1 MKVETLVVIV
11 SLPLGPL
18 EALPGISFG
27 VRIPVVGVPV
37 QAEQLLLVIFDGR
50 TRVGLWLVLAQ
61 VRFLRFGCF
70 GFGFFFAF
78 LTFLRSKEIFL
89 FIFCRS
95 RRS

>member
-37 QAEQLLLVIFDGR
+37 QAEQLLRVIFDGR
-50 TRVGLWLVLAQ
+50 ARVGL
-61 VRFLRFGCF
+61 
-70 GFGFFFAF
+70 
-78 LTFLRSKEIFL
+78 
-89 FIFCRS
+89 
-95 RRS
+95 

>member
-50 TRVGLWLVLAQ
+50 TRVGLWLVL
-61 VRFLRFGCF
+61 
-70 GFGFFFAF
+70 GFFFAF
-78 LTFLRSKEIFL
+78 LTFLRSKHIFL